1 MNTEK
6 LFDKERNL
14 GSITMNNGS
23 TIFFE
28 IANDP
33 EDLLTGCDNA
43 EYFEWSDD
51 VYSS

>member
-1 MNTEK
+1 MSTEK

-14 GSITMNNGS
+14 SSITMNNGS

-33 EDLLTGCDNA
+33 EDLLTGCDNV
-43 EYFEWSDD
+43 EYFDVDIYSD
-51 VYSS
+51 Y

>member
-1 MNTEK
+1 MDTEK

-28 IANDP
+28 IQHDP
-33 EDLLTGCDNA
+33 EDNFAGCDNV
-43 EYFEWSDD
+43 EYFDVDLYSD
-51 VYSS
+51 Y

>member
-1 MNTEK
+1 MNIEK

-28 IANDP
+28 IKHDP
-33 EDLLTGCDNA
+33 EDNFFSDDI
-43 EYFEWSDD
+43 EYFELGADYES
-51 VYSS
+51 

>member
-1 MNTEK
+1 MDTEK

-28 IANDP
+28 IQHDP
-33 EDLLTGCDNA
+33 EDKFAGCDSV
-43 EYFEWSDD
+43 EYFDVDLYSD
-51 VYSS
+51 Y

>member
-28 IANDP
+28 IQHDP
-33 EDLLTGCDNA
+33 ELYIFGNLDDMIN
-43 EYFEWSDD
+43 EYEDD
-51 VYSS
+51 EVLS